1 MEEQPGDGRG
11 QGEGTNSRFP
21 FPKERDREVRGSRL
35 AGTDGKAR
43 GGPDFPHP
51 QACES
56 WDRVLG
62 ELMVEQGQVCYQG
75 PWNSWEKGDTSSTAD
90 DHVCTHG

>member
-1 MEEQPGDGRG
+1 MVEEQPGDGRG

-43 GGPDFPHP
+43 GALTSPTPKHARAGTG
-51 QACES
+51 C
-56 WDRVLG
+56 LG
-62 ELMVEQGQVCYQG
+62 
-75 PWNSWEKGDTSSTAD
+75 S
-90 DHVCTHG
+90 